1 MTEDGEQIGVITR
14 DEALRL
20 AEERGLD
27 LVEVA
32 PNGRPPVCRLMDFSK
47 FKYRQSK
54 KTKQKTHAHQTV
66 KEIRMRPKTDEHD
79 MEVKIKQ
86 ARRFLEKGHKVLLN
100 MLFRGR
106 ERAHVDFAQQ
116 NMKLVVDALA
126 DIAKVEQPAR
136 MAGRGMNM
144 LLSPLKVHE
153 Q

>member
-1 MTEDGEQIGVITR
+1 
-14 DEALRL
+14 
-20 AEERGLD
+20 
-27 LVEVA
+27 
-32 PNGRPPVCRLMDFSK
+32 MDYSK

-54 KTKQKTHAHQTV
+54 KSKQKVHAHQTV

-79 MEVKIKQ
+79 MDVKIKR
-86 ARRFLEKGHKVLLN
+86 ARKFLEKGHKVMLN

-116 NMKLVVDALA
+116 NMQSVVDALA

-144 LLSPLKVHE
+144 LLSPIKGHE
-153 Q
+153 